1 MQAGR
6 VAPKCQTNALSK
18 PPMKLQKNN
27 KRVCLGCYFEG
38 NLLRRV
44 RIASVK
50 LLYLNLS
57 VRKHHRAY
65 LEVRYCNETQR
76 RVQLSHHEHLH
87 AMMVRAFVD
96 IRFHPDQ
103 HERLI
108 SIHWRRN
115 KHAYANLTSNDG
127 AISSNLSVHVAIRE
141 CEGFIDDR
149 LRVAQTWRRAC
160 LVFFS
165 RDWISGT
172 HMCLG
177 IS

>member
-1 MQAGR
+1 
-6 VAPKCQTNALSK
+6 
-18 PPMKLQKNN
+18 MKLQKITNEFAWDATL
-27 KRVCLGCYFEG
+27 RGIYWDVCGLQVWSYCTWIYRFESIIE
-38 NLLRRV
+38 RTWR
-44 RIASVK
+44 SVIVMK
-50 LLYLNLS
+50 LSY
-57 VRKHHRAY
+57 A
-65 LEVRYCNETQR
+65 
-76 RVQLSHHEHLH
+76 VQLSHHEHLQ

-115 KHAYANLTSNDG
+115 KHAYMKLISHVIPWNDG